1 MNASLKRK
9 LIAGFILAFL
19 AGGAVGG
26 LIAFHQTRNW
36 HAEFG
41 RHPHSFTERM
51 RNRITSQLDLT
62 PEQVAKV
69 NPILNHATEEL
80 QTIRADTGAK
90 VRQVATE
97 TNQALAP
104 LLTDAQRTKLKEL
117 QEQSREKVRPHGPH
131 HRHGPPPSDNAEG
144 GSAD

>member
-1 MNASLKRK
+1 MNASLKGK

-26 LIAFHQTRNW
+26 FITFHQTRSW

-41 RHPHSFTERM
+41 RYPHNFTERM

-69 NPILNHATEEL
+69 GPILNHATEEL
-80 QTIRADTGAK
+80 QKIRADTGAK

-104 LLTDAQRTKLKEL
+104 LLTDAQQTKLKEL
-117 QEQSREKVRPHGPH
+117 QEQSREKDRLHR
-131 HRHGPPPSDNAEG
+131 RHGPPPAENG
-144 GSAD
+144 ESGSAN

>member
-1 MNASLKRK
+1 MNASLKGK

-26 LIAFHQTRNW
+26 FITFHQTRNW

-41 RHPHSFTERM
+41 RHPHNFTERM

-69 NPILNHATEEL
+69 DPILNHATEEL
-80 QTIRADTGAK
+80 QKIRADTGAK
-90 VRQVATE
+90 VHQVAAE
-97 TNQALAP
+97 TNQALTP

-117 QEQSREKVRPHGPH
+117 QEQSRGKDQRGPH
-131 HRHGPPPSDNAEG
+131 HRHGPPPPENGKS